1 MNWKMERLEKHVCF
15 FFSSG
20 QIWISLVI
28 GTFKFPAPGISQR
41 GPVINAL
48 LPYCYYSTL
57 SLLSDACQLHTM
69 MKTRTCLIFSLGF
82 VFYDQHIPSL
92 FPKLCTLLIYS
103 HPLLPP
109 FGLVEEQQEAK
120 KLSNIKKLN

>member
-1 MNWKMERLEKHVCF
+1 MLCYPIAITPPSRYYPMHVNSIRRWKPGLV
-15 FFSSG
+15 
-20 QIWISLVI
+20 WYSL
-28 GTFKFPAPGISQR
+28 S
-41 GPVINAL
+41 
-48 LPYCYYSTL
+48 
-57 SLLSDACQLHTM
+57 
-69 MKTRTCLIFSLGF
+69 GF